1 MSITNNGVLIGYMA
15 NDPVTKTVR
24 NNLIT
29 NFRIG
34 VPSLRKDQNGE
45 TITDW
50 LYITAFG
57 KIAENIAK
65 LGAKGRHIAL
75 EVMTYDDFSTQGQMF
90 TNIIVNTFEFLDKK
104 VPEHARNAES
114 NYGYNAEQ
122 GYGYDPAYYDP
133 NTGAGADTGFDVND
147 QYALTGQ
154 NPRN

>member
-1 MSITNNGVLIGYMA
+1 MNIN
-15 NDPVTKTVR
+15 
-24 NNLIT
+24 NNLSVIG
-29 NFRIG
+29 RIAN
-34 VPSLRKDQNGE
+34 VPYIINEKDETKKTMIRVTLISPRYSQND
-45 TITDW
+45 TDW

-57 KIAENIAK
+57 KVAENIAK

-114 NYGYNAEQ
+114 NYGYNADQ

-133 NTGAGADTGFDVND
+133 NAGVGADTGFDVND

>member
-15 NDPVTKTVR
+15 NDPVTKTVK

-57 KIAENIAK
+57 KVAENIAK

-90 TNIIVNTFEFLDKK
+90 TNIICFFKY
-104 VPEHARNAES
+104 S
-114 NYGYNAEQ
+114 I
-122 GYGYDPAYYDP
+122 
-133 NTGAGADTGFDVND
+133 FD
-147 QYALTGQ
+147 LSKFII
-154 NPRN
+154 

>member
-15 NDPVTKTVR
+15 NDPVTKTVK

-57 KIAENIAK
+57 KVAENITK

-75 EVMTYDDFSTQGQMF
+75 EVMTYDDFSSQGQMF

-104 VPEHARNAES
+104 VPEHARHEN
-114 NYGYNAEQ
+114 NYGYSGDDQ

-133 NTGAGADTGFDVND
+133 NAGMDTGFDVND